1 MGPKIGSAKILWA
14 WAYQCKWFT
23 IQHRPSPNP
32 DACQGKSCQ
41 EGTWAD
47 LKRVNICWLNF
58 CINTSGKGILFQL
71 CNLWVMPVRL
81 HSQQFQCP
89 HSVLWYCNTLC
100 LLEPCKVLGFRGCNL
115 WVLPLAWRARPA
127 AKLGPCIVDDPTG
140 HTCKLQSASIPHP
153 GSRLRSRLREVL
165 VPRSRRAFSTQ
176 QQV

>member
-1 MGPKIGSAKILWA
+1 MSGRHLSRFEKSKYMTVELLHQHVRKRHFNPAVQSMGNAGPPP
-14 WAYQCKWFT
+14 FT
-23 IQHRPSPNP
+23 TISMPPLCSMVLQYF
-32 DACQGKSCQ
+32 
-41 EGTWAD
+41 
-47 LKRVNICWLNF
+47 VI
-58 CINTSGKGILFQL
+58 SG
-71 CNLWVMPVRL
+71 
-81 HSQQFQCP
+81 
-89 HSVLWYCNTLC
+89 YCNTLC